1 MSQVSKELVSSR
13 SGLMV
18 SDSLGTE
25 VQSGC
30 RRSQAD
36 PGESGDQGE
45 PHSCLGVGRV
55 ATLGMDRTWSD
66 VEVVWKKAFELLME

>member
-25 VQSGC
+25 VRSGC

-66 VEVVWKKAFELLME
+66 VQVAFELLIE

>member
-13 SGLMV
+13 SWLMV

-25 VQSGC
+25 VRSGW
-30 RRSQAD
+30 RISQAD
-36 PGESGDQGE
+36 SGEEGDQGE

-66 VEVVWKKAFELLME
+66 VQVAFELLME

>member
-13 SGLMV
+13 SWLMV

-25 VQSGC
+25 VRSGC

-36 PGESGDQGE
+36 PGEAGDQGE

-66 VEVVWKKAFELLME
+66 VQVAFELLME

>member
-25 VQSGC
+25 ARSGC
-30 RRSQAD
+30 RRSKAD
-36 PGESGDQGE
+36 PGEAGDQGE

-66 VEVVWKKAFELLME
+66 VQVAFELLME

>member
-25 VQSGC
+25 VRSGC

-36 PGESGDQGE
+36 PGEAGDQGE

-66 VEVVWKKAFELLME
+66 MQVAFEFLME

>member
-25 VQSGC
+25 VRSGC

-36 PGESGDQGE
+36 PGEAGDQGE

-66 VEVVWKKAFELLME
+66 VQVAFELLME

>member
-25 VQSGC
+25 VRSGC

-36 PGESGDQGE
+36 PGEAGNQGE

-66 VEVVWKKAFELLME
+66 VQVAFELLME

>member
-18 SDSLGTE
+18 CDSLGTE
-25 VQSGC
+25 VRSGC

-36 PGESGDQGE
+36 PGEAGDQGE

-66 VEVVWKKAFELLME
+66 VQVAFELLME

>member
-18 SDSLGTE
+18 ADSLGTE
-25 VQSGC
+25 VRSGC

-36 PGESGDQGE
+36 PGEAGDQGE

-66 VEVVWKKAFELLME
+66 VQVAFELLME